1 MAAHRFGVAHVFI
14 NQTLLVLTPND
25 FRAVVRACKGLF
37 GDVCTVVQVV
47 R

>member
-1 MAAHRFGVAHVFI
+1 MAAHCFGVAHVFI

>member
-14 NQTLLVLTPND
+14 NQTLLVWTPND

-37 GDVCTVVQVV
+37 GDVRAVVQVV